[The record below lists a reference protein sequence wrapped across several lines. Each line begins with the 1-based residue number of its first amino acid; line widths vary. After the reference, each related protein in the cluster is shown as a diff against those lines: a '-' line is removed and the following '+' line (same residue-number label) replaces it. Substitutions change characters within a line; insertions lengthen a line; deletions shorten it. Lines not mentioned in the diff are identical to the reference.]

1 MCLFPPVYF
10 VIDFHV
16 LGTKVGALMDESISS
31 KSMVRA
37 QNAISLLLNTIRLNQ
52 AVACYLLAVIVLTM
66 NRQERKLE

>member
-1 MCLFPPVYF
+1 
-10 VIDFHV
+10 
-16 LGTKVGALMDESISS
+16 MDESISS